1 MLYAVN
7 LVKFRIAFTWL
18 SSLRLHASCD
28 PSFHPIVRETKC
40 VCVCVCVCVRSAVLF
55 FLTCLNIGSCIYL
68 TLSNQEYLL

>member
-40 VCVCVCVCVRSAVLF
+40 VCVCVCVCVQCCAF
-55 FLTCLNIGSCIYL
+55 FLNMSKYWQLHLFDSI
-68 TLSNQEYLL
+68 